1 MRPYFK
7 FAVVLLLGLP
17 ISSLK
22 AQKATDNRIDNY
34 TVSGVVADSVDQT
47 KMEWVTI
54 SLINHR
60 TDSLIAGTYTNRNG
74 QFELKN
80 ISPGKYKLRFSY
92 IGYNSAEKV
101 IELLPTS
108 SKIINL
114 GTITLSPSEVRL
126 DEITVVAKVPEMQV
140 REDTVEYN
148 AAAFKVPEGAVV
160 EDLMKRLPGIEV
172 DAEGKIT
179 TATGK
184 TVRRVFVDGK
194 EFFGNDPKIATKNL
208 NADMVDKIQVIEKQ
222 SDLAILTGVEDDDPE
237 TIINITIKKGMKKG
251 WIGNVNGGIG
261 NMTRQPSADQ
271 SRYTLNG
278 NANKFSDDNQLSLI
292 ANANNINER
301 GSTNR
306 QNAISMG
313 RGGSD
318 GGGITSSNIF
328 GINTANIINDKL
340 KAVGN
345 ITYNYGDNDVSRKD
359 NRINFFKND
368 STTYRFSNS
377 SSRNFTHNFSAEAKL
392 EYKPDTLTTIIFSPS
407 FSHNRSVSRRSSAQ
421 QTHIDS
427 EIGEMANESFSNN
440 RLNSEG
446 NDIAMGLDI
455 SRKLSPRGRRI
466 SLSGSFSTS
475 RNNGTDDNVS
485 ETAIHVPT
493 IRLTQLNQQSH
504 TDANRNT
511 SNWRFTYVEPI
522 AKNYFLNFSYNI
534 QRSTT
539 ENLRKTFD
547 YDSTLLDYVR
557 LNPEFSKSSDNLT
570 TTQNIRINFRAQL
583 PKYAYNLGINI
594 APLYINSKS
603 FIADWFQNGV
613 DSVLYDP
620 RPRKAINYAPQLD
633 FNYRLGDKNIRK
645 NIRFRYNGRT
655 RQPSIDQFDPTPN
668 TTNPLNIRTGNPDL
682 LASFTHN
689 GSLEYNYNHREKQ
702 RSLIATCNYSYIQND
717 IVNFTSYE
725 DGIQHTMPINVSG
738 SWNTHGT
745 LLYAGALDKK
755 MKLKFTT
762 HTNLGY
768 RNQIGYTRV
777 SKESQKNISKTS
789 TLSESLSLSYN
800 NDWFYG
806 QFRGSVNY
814 SNTDYSLEH
823 LKSQHSFR
831 YNLSYNT
838 QLTLPKSFSISSD
851 IRWTANRGLSSGY
864 NKDEVIWNAQISKSF
879 LKGNRG
885 QLRLLFN
892 DILQQRL
899 NINRNVGSNYLSD
912 SETNAL
918 TSYFLLSFSYRM
930 RSMNAGGRGR
940 MGRQDRNIE

>member
-7 FAVVLLLGLP
+7 FSILLLLWLP
-17 ISSLK
+17 LPSLK
-22 AQKATDNRIDNY
+22 AQKATDTEIEKY
-34 TVSGVVADSVDQT
+34 TVSGKVVDSVDQT

-80 ISPGKYKLRFSY
+80 ISQGKYKLRFSY

-108 SKIINL
+108 AKKINL
-114 GTITLSPSEVRL
+114 GTVALSPSEVEL
-126 DEITVVAKVPEMQV
+126 DEITVVAQVPEMQV

-148 AAAFKVPEGAVV
+148 AAAFKVPEGALV
-160 EDLMKRLPGIEV
+160 EDLLKRLPGIEV
-172 DAEGKIT
+172 DIEGKIT

-194 EFFGNDPKIATKNL
+194 EFFGNDPKMATQNL
-208 NADMVDKIQVIEKQ
+208 NADMVDKVQVIEKQ

-271 SRYTLNG
+271 VRYSLNG

-292 ANANNINER
+292 AGANNINVR

-306 QNAISMG
+306 QNAISMS
-313 RGGSD
+313 RGGRD
-318 GGGITSSNIF
+318 RGGITSSSVF
-328 GINTANIINDKL
+328 GINTANIINNKL

-345 ITYNYGDNDVSRKD
+345 ISYNYGDNDITRKD
-359 NRINFFKND
+359 NRINFFNND

-377 SSRNFTHNFSAEAKL
+377 SSHNFDNNFSIEAKL
-392 EYKPDTLTTIIFSPS
+392 EYKPDTLTTVVFSPS
-407 FSHNRSVSRRSSAQ
+407 FSYNRSVSHRSSAQ

-427 EIGEMANESFSNN
+427 EIGETANESFSDNE
-440 RLNSEG
+440 LNSDG
-446 NDIAMGLDI
+446 TDIGIRLDI
-455 SRKLSPRGRRI
+455 SRKLSQKGRRV
-466 SLSGSFSTS
+466 SVGGSFTTS
-475 RNNGTDDNVS
+475 RNNGFDDNIS
-485 ETAIHVPT
+485 ETAIHIPT

-504 TDANRNT
+504 SDANRNA
-511 SNWRFTYVEPI
+511 SNFRFTYVEPI
-522 AKNYFLNFSYNI
+522 AKNYFLDFSYNI
-534 QRSTT
+534 QCTTT

-547 YDSTLLDYVR
+547 YDSTLLDYVH
-557 LNPEFSKSSDNLT
+557 LNPEYSKSSENLT
-570 TTQNIRINFRAQL
+570 TTQNIRVNFRAQL

-594 APLYINSKS
+594 VPLYINSKS
-603 FIADWFQNGV
+603 FIADWFQDGI

-620 RPRKAINYAPQLD
+620 QPVKAVNYAPQLE

-645 NIRFRYNGRT
+645 NIRLRYNGRT
-655 RQPSIDQFDPTPN
+655 RQPSISQLDPTPN
-668 TTNPLNIRTGNPDL
+668 ITNPLNIRTGNPDL

-702 RSLIATCNYSYIQND
+702 RSITASCNYNYIQND

-738 SWNTHGT
+738 SWNTNGT

-762 HTNLGY
+762 HTNIGY

-806 QFRGSVNY
+806 QFRGTVNY

-823 LKSQHSFR
+823 LKSQRSFR
-831 YNLSYNT
+831 YNLSYNI

-851 IRWTANRGLSSGY
+851 IRWTANRGLSAGY
-864 NKDEVIWNAQISKSF
+864 NKDEVMWNAQISKSF

-885 QLRLLFN
+885 QLRLIFN

-899 NINRNVGSNYLSD
+899 NITRSVGSNYLSD

-930 RSMNAGGRGR
+930 RAMNAGGRGR
-940 MGRQDRNIE
+940 TGRLDRN

>member
-7 FAVVLLLGLP
+7 FSILLLLWLP
-17 ISSLK
+17 LPSLK
-22 AQKATDNRIDNY
+22 AQKATDNEIERY
-34 TVSGVVADSVDQT
+34 TVSGMVLDSVDQT

-54 SLINHR
+54 SLVNHR

-80 ISPGKYKLRFSY
+80 ISQGKYKLRFSY

-108 SKIINL
+108 PQKINL
-114 GTITLSPSEVRL
+114 GTIALSPSEVKL
-126 DEITVVAKVPEMQV
+126 DEITVVAQVPEMQV

-148 AAAFKVPEGAVV
+148 AAAFKVSEGAVV
-160 EDLMKRLPGIEV
+160 EDLLKRLPGIEV
-172 DAEGKIT
+172 DIEGKIT

-184 TVRRVFVDGK
+184 TIRRVFVDGK
-194 EFFGNDPKIATKNL
+194 EFFGNDPKMATQNL
-208 NADMVDKIQVIEKQ
+208 NADMVDKVQVIEKQ
-222 SDLAILTGVEDDDPE
+222 SDLSILTGVEDDDPE

-271 SRYTLNG
+271 VRYSLNG

-292 ANANNINER
+292 AGANNINVR

-313 RGGSD
+313 RGGRD
-318 GGGITSSNIF
+318 GGGITSSSVF
-328 GINTANIINDKL
+328 GINTANTVNDKL
-340 KAVGN
+340 KVGGN
-345 ITYNYGDNDVSRKD
+345 ISYNYGDNDVTRKD

-377 SSRNFTHNFSAEAKL
+377 SSRNFNNNFSIEAKL
-392 EYKPDTLTTIIFSPS
+392 EYNPDTLTTVIFSPS
-407 FSHNRSVSRRSSAQ
+407 FSHNWSVSRRSSAQ
-421 QTHIDS
+421 QTHINS
-427 EIGEMANESFSNN
+427 EIGETANESFSNN
-440 RLNSEG
+440 KLNSDG
-446 NDIAMGLDI
+446 TNIGMRLDI
-455 SRKLSPRGRRI
+455 SRKLSQKGRRI
-466 SLSGSFSTS
+466 SFSGSFTTS
-475 RNNGTDDNVS
+475 RNNGFDDNIS
-485 ETAIHVPT
+485 ETAIHIPI

-504 TDANRNT
+504 SDANRNA
-511 SNWRFTYVEPI
+511 SNFRFTYVEPI
-522 AKNYFLNFSYNI
+522 AKNYSLNFSYNI

-547 YDSTLLDYVR
+547 YDSTLLDYIR
-557 LNPEFSKSSDNLT
+557 LNPEYSKSSENLT
-570 TTQNIRINFRAQL
+570 TTQNIRVNFRAQL
-583 PKYAYNLGINI
+583 PKYTYNLGINI

-603 FIADWFQNGV
+603 FIADWFQNGI

-620 RPRKAINYAPQLD
+620 QPIKAVNYAPQLE

-645 NIRFRYNGRT
+645 NIRLRYNGTT
-655 RQPSIDQFDPTPN
+655 RQPSINQLDPTPN

-682 LASFTHN
+682 LASFIHN
-689 GSLEYNYNHREKQ
+689 GSLEYNYNYREKQ
-702 RSLIATCNYSYIQND
+702 RSMTASWNYSYIQND

-738 SWNTHGT
+738 SWNTNGT

-762 HTNLGY
+762 HTNIGY

-806 QFRGSVNY
+806 QFRGTINY

-823 LKSQHSFR
+823 LKSQRSFR
-831 YNLSYNT
+831 YNLSYNI

-851 IRWTANRGLSSGY
+851 IRWTANRGLSAGY
-864 NKDEVIWNAQISKSF
+864 NKDEVMWNAQISKSF

-885 QLRLLFN
+885 QLRLIFN

-899 NINRNVGSNYLSD
+899 NITRSVGSNYLSD

-930 RSMNAGGRGR
+930 RAMNAGGRGR
-940 MGRQDRNIE
+940 IGRLDRN

>member
-7 FAVVLLLGLP
+7 FSILLLLWLP
-17 ISSLK
+17 LPSLK
-22 AQKATDNRIDNY
+22 AQKATDTEIEKY
-34 TVSGVVADSVDQT
+34 TVSGKVVDSVDQT

-80 ISPGKYKLRFSY
+80 ISQGKYKLRFSY

-108 SKIINL
+108 AKKINL
-114 GTITLSPSEVRL
+114 GTVALSPSEVEL
-126 DEITVVAKVPEMQV
+126 DEITVVAQVPEMQV

-148 AAAFKVPEGAVV
+148 AAAFKVPEGALV
-160 EDLMKRLPGIEV
+160 EDLLKRLPGIEV
-172 DAEGKIT
+172 DIEGKIT

-194 EFFGNDPKIATKNL
+194 EFFGNDPKMATQNL
-208 NADMVDKIQVIEKQ
+208 NADMVDKVQVIEKQ

-261 NMTRQPSADQ
+261 NMTRQPSLDQ
-271 SRYTLNG
+271 MRYSLNG

-292 ANANNINER
+292 AGANNINVR

-306 QNAISMG
+306 QNAISMS
-313 RGGSD
+313 RGGRD
-318 GGGITSSNIF
+318 RGGITSSSVF
-328 GINTANIINDKL
+328 GINTANIINNKL

-345 ITYNYGDNDVSRKD
+345 ISYNYGDNDITRKD
-359 NRINFFKND
+359 NRINFFNND

-377 SSRNFTHNFSAEAKL
+377 SSHNFDNNFSIEAKL
-392 EYKPDTLTTIIFSPS
+392 EYKPDTLTTVVFSPS
-407 FSHNRSVSRRSSAQ
+407 FSYNRSVSHRSSAQ

-427 EIGEMANESFSNN
+427 EIGETANESFSDNE
-440 RLNSEG
+440 LNSDG
-446 NDIAMGLDI
+446 TDIGIRLDI
-455 SRKLSPRGRRI
+455 SRKLSQKGRRV
-466 SLSGSFSTS
+466 SVGGSFTTS
-475 RNNGTDDNVS
+475 RNNGFDDNIS
-485 ETAIHVPT
+485 ETAIHIPT

-504 TDANRNT
+504 SDANRNA
-511 SNWRFTYVEPI
+511 SNFRFTYVEPI
-522 AKNYFLNFSYNI
+522 AKNYFLDFSYNI
-534 QRSTT
+534 QRTTT

-547 YDSTLLDYVR
+547 YDSTLLDYVH
-557 LNPEFSKSSDNLT
+557 LNPEYSKSSENLT
-570 TTQNIRINFRAQL
+570 TTQNIRVNFRAQL

-594 APLYINSKS
+594 VPLYINSKS
-603 FIADWFQNGV
+603 FIADWFQDGI

-620 RPRKAINYAPQLD
+620 QPVKAVNYAPQLD

-645 NIRFRYNGRT
+645 NIRLRYNGRT
-655 RQPSIDQFDPTPN
+655 RQPSISQLDPTPN
-668 TTNPLNIRTGNPDL
+668 ITNPLNIRTGNPDL

-702 RSLIATCNYSYIQND
+702 RSITASCNYNYIQND

-738 SWNTHGT
+738 SWNTNGT

-762 HTNLGY
+762 HTNIGY

-806 QFRGSVNY
+806 QFRGTVNY

-823 LKSQHSFR
+823 LKSQRSFR
-831 YNLSYNT
+831 YNLSYNI

-851 IRWTANRGLSSGY
+851 IRWTANRGLSAGY
-864 NKDEVIWNAQISKSF
+864 NKDEVMWNAQISKSF

-885 QLRLLFN
+885 QLRLIFN

-899 NINRNVGSNYLSD
+899 NITRSVGSNYLSD

-930 RSMNAGGRGR
+930 RAMNAGGRGR
-940 MGRQDRNIE
+940 TGRLDRN